1 MFSPVAKKVVGVA
14 IVLAALLAACS
25 DDESSSSSGG
35 TSSSSSSSGSS
46 GASGSSTSSS
56 SSSSGSSGQAEL
68 KDIVDTAVAA
78 KFTFLAAAV
87 TRAGL
92 VEALKGPGPFTV
104 LAPTDDAFKK
114 TPFDTID
121 KINAAD
127 PATLAQILKYHVIA
141 AKAQAADVTK
151 LTSAE
156 TLAPGSG
163 DGKIQIRIAVSGANV
178 TIFPTKDLSAGPAA
192 GADPG
197 AKVTQTDVQAKN
209 GVIHVLDTV
218 LIPPSKDLVG
228 AASSYPALSTLTSV
242 VASNPGGGAPS
253 LAETLQ
259 SKGQFTVFA
268 PTNDAFTAAQG
279 TIAQLTPDQVRTV
292 LLYHVLPAFSTSG
305 DVAKATP
312 QTALATAATGK
323 SLNVV
328 PGSPPKIKDSTDTAA
343 NLAATDV
350 ITKNG
355 IVHVVDKVL
364 VPQL

>member
-1 MFSPVAKKVVGVA
+1 M
-14 IVLAALLAACS
+14 
-25 DDESSSSSGG
+25 
-35 TSSSSSSSGSS
+35 
-46 GASGSSTSSS
+46 
-56 SSSSGSSGQAEL
+56 
-68 KDIVDTAVAA
+68 DIVVVV
-78 KFTFLAAAV
+78 KFTFLAAAA

-92 VEALKGPGPFTV
+92 VETLKGAGPFTV

-127 PATLAQILKYHVIA
+127 PATLGQILKYHVIA
-141 AKAQAADVTK
+141 GKAQAADVTK

-163 DGKIQIRIAVSGANV
+163 DGKIRIRIAVNGAAV
-178 TIFPTKDLSAGPAA
+178 TIFPTKDLSAGPGA

-197 AKVTQTDVQAKN
+197 AKVAQTDVQATN
-209 GVIHVLDTV
+209 GVIHVLDSV

-259 SKGQFTVFA
+259 SKGPFTVFA

-279 TIAQLTPDQVRTV
+279 VVAGLTPEQVRTV
-292 LLYHVLPAFSTSG
+292 VLYHALPSFATSG
-305 DVAKATP
+305 DVGKATA
-312 QTALATAATGK
+312 QTTLPTAVQGK
-323 SLNVV
+323 SLGVV
-328 PGSPPKIKDSTDTAA
+328 PGSPPKIKDSTDTPA
-343 NLAATDV
+343 NLAVTDV

>member
-1 MFSPVAKKVVGVA
+1 MFSSVARTVIPTLLVCFVV
-14 IVLAALLAACS
+14 ACS
-25 DDESSSSSGG
+25 DDESSSSGG
-35 TSSSSSSSGSS
+35 TPTTSSSSGSS
-46 GASGSSTSSS
+46 GMSSGSSGSSGA
-56 SSSSGSSGQAEL
+56 SSSGSSGQTDP

-92 VEALKGPGPFTV
+92 VETLKGPGPFTV

-114 TPFDTID
+114 TPFDSIE

-127 PATLAQILKYHVIA
+127 PAALGQILKLHVISG
-141 AKAQAADVTK
+141 KAQAADVTK

-156 TLAPGSG
+156 TLAAGSG
-163 DGKIQIRIAVSGANV
+163 DGKIRIRIAVSGANV
-178 TIFPTKDLSAGPAA
+178 TIFPTKDLSAGPSA

-197 AKVTQTDVQAKN
+197 AKVSQTDVQAKN
-209 GVIHVLDTV
+209 GVIHVLDSV
-218 LIPPSKDLVG
+218 LIPPSKDIVG
-228 AASSYPALSTLTSV
+228 AASSYPTLSTLTSV

-259 SKGQFTVFA
+259 SKGPFTVFA
-268 PTNDAFTAAQG
+268 PTNDAFTGAQG
-279 TIAQLTPDQVRTV
+279 IIAGLTPEQVRTV
-292 LLYHVLPAFSTSG
+292 VLFHALPSFATSG
-305 DVAKATP
+305 DVANANA
-312 QTALATAATGK
+312 QTALATAAPGK
-323 SLNVV
+323 SLGVV
-328 PGSPPKIKDSTDTAA
+328 PGSPPKIKDSTDTNA